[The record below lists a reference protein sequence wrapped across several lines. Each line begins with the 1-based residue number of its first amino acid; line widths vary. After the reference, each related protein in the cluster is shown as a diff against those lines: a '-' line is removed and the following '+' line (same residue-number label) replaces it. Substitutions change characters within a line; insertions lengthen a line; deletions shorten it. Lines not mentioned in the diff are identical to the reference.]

1 MAYTLNSTRKG
12 RLCMISK
19 RKINNLEDR
28 NGLIIHG
35 EQDYDSLDAKFDCSF
50 RNWNPKED

>member
-1 MAYTLNSTRKG
+1 
-12 RLCMISK
+12 MISK
-19 RKINNLEDR
+19 RKTNNLEDR
-28 NGLIIHG
+28 NGLVIHG